1 MCVAGPQETQNIEQ
15 VKYMKTLMVVK
26 FGGSLTKSPLAQSK
40 FLEELALISRKQ
52 NIILVHGGGP
62 EINALLEKFAMESKF
77 VDGLRFTDAD
87 TLGVVE
93 MALSGKVNRVLTTG
107 LIKNGANA
115 VGISGK
121 DGKSVVCRQVERLGF
136 VGEPVKI
143 NRKLIDILIKAGFLP
158 VIASI
163 AADAEG
169 NVVNVNADTLAA
181 SIAAAFKAQKLIF
194 LTDVAGVLDK
204 NKNTIKEIKIEE
216 INSLIKDETITG
228 GMIPKIRGCAESVKK
243 GVKEVWIAEG
253 ISGIQK
259 INGTVIK
266 KRDR

>member
-1 MCVAGPQETQNIEQ
+1 MSELT
-15 VKYMKTLMVVK
+15 VVK
-26 FGGSLTKSPLAQSK
+26 FGGSLTKNPQVQSK
-40 FLEELALISRKQ
+40 FLEELALISKRQ

-62 EINALLEKFAMESKF
+62 EINALLEKFAITSKF
-77 VDGLRFTDAD
+77 VNGLRFTDAD
-87 TLGVVE
+87 TLSVVE

-121 DGKSVVCRQVERLGF
+121 DGRSVICRQVEQLGF
-136 VGEPVKI
+136 VGEPVKV
-143 NRKLIDILIKAGFLP
+143 NRKLIDVLMKSGFLP

-169 NVVNVNADTLAA
+169 NIMNVNADTLAV
-181 SIAAAFKAQKLIF
+181 SIASAFKAQKLIF
-194 LTDVAGVLDK
+194 LTDVTGVLDK
-204 NKNTIKEIKIEE
+204 KSNTIKKIKIKE
-216 INSLIKDETITG
+216 INSLIEDKTITD
-228 GMIPKIRGCAESVKK
+228 GMIPKIKGCAESVKK

-259 INGTVIK
+259 IKGTVIK
-266 KRDR
+266 E